1 MLRDSICR
9 GCAVAGLVSW
19 LDPPHGGGHSGLVAA
34 ALARLHDLAECRQF
48 RDPRAHAQR
57 GTLDPL
63 GNLIGGSGAG
73 RKLVQDI
80 RAQAGGGIRNMTG
93 GCRRR
98 AVTFEAGAV
107 RIAGDRCWGCPAPE
121 TD

>member
-1 MLRDSICR
+1 MLRDSIRR

-63 GNLIGGSGAG
+63 GNLIGGSGAAVNSCKTSV
-73 RKLVQDI
+73 RK
-80 RAQAGGGIRNMTG
+80 RA
-93 GCRRR
+93 
-98 AVTFEAGAV
+98 AVFA
-107 RIAGDRCWGCPAPE
+107 R
-121 TD
+121 